1 MWLAWWTGPGLISS
15 SLPQLLCFISTFLAF
30 LVYSTPICFALT
42 SAGQNCAKLT
52 LLGVQSVSV
61 LGCKKDFLESHEPSE
76 DYIWDP
82 SEGPALDVVG
92 QFVGKKIAS
101 YQCEKSTELSTVTKI
116 CVIFGALL
124 LAFLMCC
131 CGAKHNE
138 RKHRRRRGQ
147 RRRNGGGGTGGI
159 RWMDGWDDDVGT
171 VVTVEATILHD
182 ELVQVEVEIPPIAVA
197 VSASAAPSQLLDFR
211 EQ

>member
-1 MWLAWWTGPGLISS
+1 
-15 SLPQLLCFISTFLAF
+15 
-30 LVYSTPICFALT
+30 
-42 SAGQNCAKLT
+42 
-52 LLGVQSVSV
+52 VQSVSV